1 MRQSTVTH
9 IHHSHLHSHVIDSTT
24 KTHQQSHNTVSGLNG
39 NILGTMSPP
48 PSTSLVANNK
58 RNYRVVVSSSP
69 SNHNSNSN
77 IAASSMT
84 TSQHQGTSSST
95 ILGTT
100 STNTKGTM
108 NATNARWVTRELAA
122 LDFLLNIP
130 LELEPKLV
138 QDGWNKLQLQYIQQ
152 NHLDDN
158 TSAKSDTESQTDRK
172 IDDNI
177 ARGSSDVRILFPS
190 PKGTWWEKWI
200 NKAGNNILQNLGRE
214 VGGTNIN
221 GVLEDPTR
229 DDINND
235 RSLKPNVLA
244 SSMFYAPGGRRLD
257 GEYAYHIRIPFDAYT
272 TVLKSTMQKD
282 IAKQA
287 AVRQWEIQ
295 TAHGIIPSQ
304 PQRQLQKT
312 KSKQEDQTQK
322 SQPPLL
328 DGRMF
333 FSSNNSYP
341 VSVFSM
347 IRYEPSK
354 CLWIAVSIGTHIL
367 FC

>member
-9 IHHSHLHSHVIDSTT
+9 SHHCHLHSHVTDSSASI
-24 KTHQQSHNTVSGLNG
+24 HHQSHSVASGP
-39 NILGTMSPP
+39 MSPP
-48 PSTSLVANNK
+48 PAASLVANNK
-58 RNYRVVVSSSP
+58 RNYRVVVTSSATNNKSNSVTPSMLTSQQETISSSLE
-69 SNHNSNSN
+69 S
-77 IAASSMT
+77 
-84 TSQHQGTSSST
+84 GTKIS
-95 ILGTT
+95 
-100 STNTKGTM
+100 NTKGM
-108 NATNARWVTRELAA
+108 LNATNARWVTRELAA

-152 NHLDDN
+152 NHHDGN
-158 TSAKSDTESQTDRK
+158 TSAKSETESHTDRN
-172 IDDNI
+172 IDNHN
-177 ARGSSDVRILFPS
+177 ARDSSNVGILFPS

-200 NKAGNNILQNLGRE
+200 NKADNSIQQQLGRE
-214 VGGTNIN
+214 GAGTNNN
-221 GVLEDPTR
+221 GLLENPTR

-235 RSLKPNVLA
+235 PSLKPNVLA

-257 GEYAYHIRIPFDAYT
+257 GDCAYYIQIPFDAYT

-304 PQRQLQKT
+304 PLNQLQKT
-312 KSKQEDQTQK
+312 RSKQEDQTQK

-354 CLWIAVSIGTHIL
+354 C
-367 FC
+367 